1 VIAVKV
7 LIVYESMYGNTA
19 AIGRAIADGVRTG
32 GAEVSLV
39 GVDDAAA
46 DDALAGDLL
55 VVGGPTHAHGM
66 TRTATRKTA
75 IEDEKNR
82 YEEPT
87 MGPGLRDWLG
97 GLHGDSHPATAFDTR
112 FDGPAALTGS
122 ASKGI
127 AKGLTR
133 HGFRLVADRESFLV
147 TKENTLVDGELERA
161 RAWGTTLA
169 SLLVTA

>member
-1 VIAVKV
+1 
-7 LIVYESMYGNTA
+7 
-19 AIGRAIADGVRTG
+19 
-32 GAEVSLV
+32 
-39 GVDDAAA
+39 
-46 DDALAGDLL
+46 
-55 VVGGPTHAHGM
+55 M

-97 GLHGDSHPATAFDTR
+97 GLHGDAHPATAFDTR

-127 AKGLTR
+127 AKGLAR

-147 TKENTLVDGELERA
+147 TNENTLVDGELERA
-161 RAWGTTLA
+161 RAWGTTLS
-169 SLLVTA
+169 SLLVSA